1 MRIFL
6 AGATGAIGTPLVPLL
21 VSAGHDVTAT
31 TRSTTKAE
39 ALRAAGAEP
48 VVLDALDRD
57 AVVAAV
63 TAAHPDVIVH
73 QLTALTDLSSLRNPD
88 RAFAMTNRLRTE
100 GLDHLL
106 AGARAAGGARVVAQS
121 FAGWPTA
128 RTGGPVKTE
137 DDPLDPDPVPSMR
150 ETHAAIRYVED
161 SMAKEQGIALRYGG
175 FYGPSTSLV
184 PGGEQVEMV
193 RKRRFPVVGDGAG
206 VWSFVHVHDAAT
218 GTLAAIERGAPGIY
232 NIVDDDPAPA
242 REWLPALAAA
252 AGAKPP
258 RRVPRWLGRI
268 AAGEAV
274 VALMTDIR
282 GASNAK
288 AKRELGWTLA
298 YPSWREGFPATLGPA
313 AASSGGPPL
322 SV

>member
-6 AGATGAIGTPLVPLL
+6 AGATGAVGTPLLREL
-21 VSAGHDVTAT
+21 TRAGHDVTAT
-31 TRSTTKAE
+31 TRSPSKADG
-39 ALRAAGAEP
+39 LRAAGAEP

-63 TAAHPDVIVH
+63 TTAQPDVIVH
-73 QLTALTDLSSLRNPD
+73 QLTGLNDLSNLRNFD

-106 AGARAAGGARVVAQS
+106 AGARAVGDVRVVAQS
-121 FAGWPTA
+121 YAGWPSG
-128 RTGGPVKTE
+128 RTRGPVTTE

-150 ETHAAIRYVED
+150 ESHAAIRYVED
-161 SMAKEQGIALRYGG
+161 AVTKAQGIVLRYGG
-175 FYGPSTSLV
+175 FYGPGTSLA
-184 PGGEQVEMV
+184 PGGEQIEAV
-193 RKRRFPVVGDGAG
+193 RKRRFPVVGSGAG
-206 VWSFVHVHDAAT
+206 VWSFVHVDDAAT
-218 GTLAAIERGAPGIY
+218 ATLAAIERGAPGIY
-232 NIVDDDPAPA
+232 NVVDDDPALA

-268 AAGEAV
+268 AAGEAI
-274 VALMTDIR
+274 VAMMTDFP

-288 AKRELGWTLA
+288 ARRELGWTPQYL
-298 YPSWREGFPATLGPA
+298 SWRQGFPAALRA
-313 AASSGGPPL
+313 
-322 SV
+322 